1 MCRDMWRVRFGLER
15 RDAGVTR
22 ADERLGD
29 VSPSYNVY
37 LSCSPK
43 KVECPR

>member
-1 MCRDMWRVRFGLER
+1 MCCHVRLGLER
-15 RDAGVTR
+15 GRMRDTCVTR

-29 VSPSYNVY
+29 VSPYNVY

-43 KVECPR
+43 KVECPK